1 MYRVIATA
9 FLTLSLLVVGDYNLD
24 NVEGHAKFNR
34 PQPNPL
40 VLTDT
45 TKDTT
50 FIQPIIENIDMD
62 KQDQY
67 VRTIKVYYKDRMP
80 KPIDLKKG
88 PPVDGYCSDA
98 TRLTFITDR
107 NDTISRTSVRRLSC
121 RILAIV
127 NFETED
133 IDKLKL
139 SPVKQIKI
147 YNEVTENTYTYNMYT
162 TYFQSII
169 P

>member
-1 MYRVIATA
+1 MYRIIATA
-9 FLTLSLLVVGDYNLD
+9 FLTLSLLIVGDYNLD
-24 NVEGHAKFNR
+24 NVEGHANFDR
-34 PQPNPL
+34 PQPSPL
-40 VLTDT
+40 ILKDT

-50 FIQPIIENIDMD
+50 IIQPIIENIDMNREY
-62 KQDQY
+62 QY
-67 VRTIKVYYKDRMP
+67 IRTIKVYYKDKMP

-88 PPVDGYCSDA
+88 PPLDGYCSDI

-107 NDTISRTSVRRLSC
+107 NDTISRISVQRLSC

-133 IDKLKL
+133 MTKLKA

-147 YNEVTENTYTYNMYT
+147 YNDVTENTYTYNIHT
-162 TYFQSII
+162 AYFQYII

>member
-1 MYRVIATA
+1 MYRTIATTL
-9 FLTLSLLVVGDYNLD
+9 LTIALLFINDYNLE
-24 NVEGHAKFNR
+24 NVEGQGR
-34 PQPNPL
+34 IDIPQPRPL
-40 VLTDT
+40 ILTDT

-50 FIQPIIENIDMD
+50 FIQPIVENIDMD
-62 KQDQY
+62 KKYQY

-107 NDTISRTSVRRLSC
+107 NDTISRMSVQRLSC

-133 IDKLKL
+133 MDKLKA

-147 YNEVTENTYTYNMYT
+147 YNDITENTYTHNIRT
-162 TYFQSII
+162 TYFQQII